1 MNERS
6 VGRVKNLKVNIEN
19 DSLEITVEITDPKF
33 KKKIIR
39 DLSLSGKIEFLGDK
53 IIYKDL
59 GEEDG

>member
-1 MNERS
+1 MNERF

-39 DLSLSGKIEFLGDK
+39 DLSLGGKIEFLGDK